1 MIAEKV
7 ISFTRALYNE
17 DPKLLEIAGYKIPI
31 FREKMRKN
39 PGFISIVHT
48 ARAKYENDPVSPGF
62 YYVDILDESL
72 SSATIS
78 LVADRI
84 MAILDKKMDESGGG
98 LRFFI
103 RDRHSYAIESD
114 KWTVGESLLFEFRG
128 ADTALNAAK
137 IT

>member
-1 MIAEKV
+1 MINDRV
-7 ISFTRALYNE
+7 IHITRELYNT
-17 DPKLLEIAGYKIPI
+17 DQQLLEIAGGKIPV
-31 FREKMRKN
+31 FRDKMRKN
-39 PGFISIVHT
+39 PGFISIVHSV
-48 ARAKYENDPVSPGF
+48 RSRYKNDPVGTGN

-84 MAILDKKMDESGGG
+84 VALLDERIDEIGGG

-103 RDRHSYAIESD
+103 VDRFSYVTQSD
-114 KWTVGESLLFEFRG
+114 KWTVGEHLMFEFRG
-128 ADTALNAAK
+128 ADTQLIAAK